1 LRGKTRLALAGGNL
15 SENNLNLRLTSGAET
30 DTLFSTL
37 EEQMSYTTEIMREIW
52 SDNRGDRIEVR
63 PYRESVGAVE
73 IRYRAKDGSIGP
85 RIMFNTDLARLV
97 AKAML
102 SCAEEIDQENA

>member
-30 DTLFSTL
+30 DTLFLTL
-37 EEQMSYTTEIMREIW
+37 EEQMSHTTEIMREIW
-52 SDNRGDRIEVR
+52 IDKSEERIEVGPDR
-63 PYRESVGAVE
+63 DCLGGVE